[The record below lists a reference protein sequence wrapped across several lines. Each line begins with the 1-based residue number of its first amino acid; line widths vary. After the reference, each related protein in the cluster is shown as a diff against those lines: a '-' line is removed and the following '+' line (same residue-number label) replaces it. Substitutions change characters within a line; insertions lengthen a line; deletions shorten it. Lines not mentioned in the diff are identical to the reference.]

1 MKNILKITFF
11 LILLRI
17 ISSSLLNYLTG
28 LNNIYLLKYYKDN
41 NMIFI
46 LGFILKN
53 VTYLL
58 YSLIVFKLS
67 RFDTKKENL
76 QIFIVNITLFIFID
90 ILLKYVFRYSLYKIL
105 VNYDMFFIILSGFSF
120 LKYIFKKKEI

>member
-120 LKYIFKKKEI
+120 LKYIFK